1 MVPRRG
7 TGCSRCTLTS
17 GPPGTEFQWA
27 CCVGH
32 VWLASKIK
40 LTDRLKY
47 PPSSFYLAYCHAYY
61 DSVLFC
67 FNILLGSRQ
76 ELEVSGYSVWDF
88 PNMRMTIRTPQGG
101 LRGWNPAAGWA
112 ASSGHCNGAPGFL
125 RWSCG
130 HASPPLLP
138 RLLLPIW
145 SFIKSPAGLSP
156 VVIPDGLP
164 SDG

>member
-88 PNMRMTIRTPQGG
+88 PNVRMTLKHPKEASGDETQQLAELPPR
-101 LRGWNPAAGWA
+101 AAATGRL
-112 ASSGHCNGAPGFL
+112 ASSGGA
-125 RWSCG
+125 
-130 HASPPLLP
+130 AATLLP
-138 RLLLPIW
+138 HFYLGSCCP
-145 SFIKSPAGLSP
+145 SGPLSNP
-156 VVIPDGLP
+156 RQGWAL
-164 SDG
+164 